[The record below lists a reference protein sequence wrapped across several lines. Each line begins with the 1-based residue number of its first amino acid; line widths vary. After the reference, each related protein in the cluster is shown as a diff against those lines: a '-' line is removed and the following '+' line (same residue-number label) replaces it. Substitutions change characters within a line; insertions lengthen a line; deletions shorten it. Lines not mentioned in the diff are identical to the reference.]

1 MVGTIKLFEI
11 LKTRFNDEE
20 ARFVVEEIEKIEAT
34 VEAKV
39 EKAFDQKKDTLATRG
54 DISNLREDMANLR
67 GELKADIASSKAEMI
82 KWMFIFW
89 IGQLASF
96 IAIAKFFFH
105 Q

>member
-39 EKAFDQKKDTLATRG
+39 EKAFDQKKDVLATKA
-54 DISNLREDMANLR
+54 DIANLR
-67 GELKADIASSKAEMI
+67 GELKADIASTKAEII

-96 IAIAKFFFH
+96 VAIAMLIFRK
-105 Q
+105 

>member
-39 EKAFDQKKDTLATRG
+39 EKAFDQKKDVLATKF
-54 DISNLREDMANLR
+54 DISNLKEEIEKVRTE
-67 GELKADIASSKAEMI
+67 IASSRADMI

>member
-11 LKTRFNDEE
+11 LKTRFSDEE
-20 ARFVVEEIEKIEAT
+20 ARFVVEEIEKIEAS

-39 EKAFDQKKDTLATRG
+39 DKEFDKKSLLFKEDIKSLKEYMDHVFATK
-54 DISNLREDMANLR
+54 EDVV
-67 GELKADIASSKAEMI
+67 KVKAEII

-96 IAIAKFFFH
+96 VAIAMLIFRK
-105 Q
+105 